1 MDVSIEKG
9 AVDPSGADLASSLG
23 FLVGRVSHRMT
34 AELAARFESLAF
46 TPTQWR
52 VMASLW
58 NDDGQTQ
65 KEISQKT
72 SIDPATLTVMLKRM
86 EERGLVTRR
95 RDPANNRLQRVY
107 LTDSRPA
114 EIQRVRRTISA
125 HIAAVNAI
133 ATEGFDESER
143 AALIRL
149 LAKARSN
156 LEPSSDHTHQNNEPQ
171 GDPS

>member
-1 MDVSIEKG
+1 
-9 AVDPSGADLASSLG
+9 
-23 FLVGRVSHRMT
+23 MT
-34 AELAARFESLAF
+34 AELAVRFESLSF

-58 NDDGQTQ
+58 NEDGQTQ
-65 KEISQKT
+65 KDISQNT
-72 SIDPATLTVMLKRM
+72 TIDPATLTVMLKRM

-107 LTDSRPA
+107 LVDSRPA
-114 EIQRVRRTISA
+114 VIQGVRETISA

-143 AALIRL
+143 ATLIRL
-149 LAKARSN
+149 LARVRAN
-156 LEPSSDHTHQNNEPQ
+156 LEPSTDQPHPHIEHN

>member
-1 MDVSIEKG
+1 MDASILRS
-9 AVDPSGADLASSLG
+9 AVDSSTSDLTSSLG

-34 AELAARFESLAF
+34 AELAARFESLSF

-65 KEISQKT
+65 KDISQKT

-107 LTDSRPA
+107 LVDSRPA
-114 EIQRVRRTISA
+114 AIQGVRETISA
-125 HIAAVNAI
+125 HIAAVNAV

-143 AALIRL
+143 ATLIQL
-149 LAKARSN
+149 LARARAN
-156 LEPSSDHTHQNNEPQ
+156 LEPSADHPHQNEEPQ
-171 GDPS
+171 GDIS

>member
-1 MDVSIEKG
+1 MDASILTS
-9 AVDPSGADLASSLG
+9 AVDSKTSDLVSSIG

-34 AELAARFESLAF
+34 AELAVRFESLSF

-58 NDDGQTQ
+58 NEDGQTQ
-65 KEISQKT
+65 KDISQKT
-72 SIDPATLTVMLKRM
+72 TIDPATLTVMLKRM

-107 LTDSRPA
+107 LVDSRPA
-114 EIQRVRRTISA
+114 AIQGMRETISA
-125 HIAAVNAI
+125 HITAVNAI

-143 AALIRL
+143 ATLIRL
-149 LAKARSN
+149 LTRARAN
-156 LEPSSDHTHQNNEPQ
+156 LEPS
-171 GDPS
+171 GDQPHSHDETRGDLS

>member
-1 MDVSIEKG
+1 MDASIIES
-9 AVDPSGADLASSLG
+9 AVDPASDLVSSLG

-34 AELAARFESLAF
+34 AELAARFESLSF

-58 NDDGQTQ
+58 AGDGQTQ

-72 SIDPATLTVMLKRM
+72 MIDPATLTVMLKRM
-86 EERGLVTRR
+86 EDRGLVTRR

-107 LTDSRPA
+107 LVDSRPA
-114 EIQRVRRTISA
+114 EIQRVRQRISA
-125 HIAAVNAI
+125 HIAAVNAM

-143 AALIRL
+143 ATLIRL
-149 LAKARSN
+149 LTRAREN
-156 LEPSSDHTHQNNEPQ
+156 LEPSTDQPHQHDEPK
-171 GDPS
+171 GDLS

>member
-1 MDVSIEKG
+1 MDASIITS
-9 AVDPSGADLASSLG
+9 AADSSTDLASSLG

-34 AELAARFESLAF
+34 AELAARFESLSF

-52 VMASLW
+52 VMATLW

-65 KEISQKT
+65 KEISEKT

-107 LTDSRPA
+107 LVDSSPA
-114 EIQRVRRTISA
+114 EIERVRESISA
-125 HIAAVNAI
+125 HIAAVNAL
-133 ATEGFDESER
+133 ATEGFDDTER
-143 AALIRL
+143 AILVGL
-149 LAKARSN
+149 LTRARAN
-156 LEPSSDHTHQNNEPQ
+156 LEPSTDQPQPNHEPKETSH
-171 GDPS
+171 D

>member
-1 MDVSIEKG
+1 
-9 AVDPSGADLASSLG
+9 
-23 FLVGRVSHRMT
+23 MT
-34 AELAARFESLAF
+34 AELAARFESLSF

-72 SIDPATLTVMLKRM
+72 AIDPATLTVMLKRM

-107 LTDSRPA
+107 LVDARPA
-114 EIQRVRRTISA
+114 EIQRVRETISA
-125 HIAAVNAI
+125 HIAAVNAV
-133 ATEGFDESER
+133 ATEGFDDSER
-143 AALIRL
+143 AVLIRL
-149 LAKARSN
+149 LTRARTN
-156 LEPSSDHTHQNNEPQ
+156 LEPSAEHPQSHNEPK
-171 GDPS
+171 GDIA

>member
-1 MDVSIEKG
+1 MDASIIRNATE
-9 AVDPSGADLASSLG
+9 ASTDLDSSLG

-58 NDDGQTQ
+58 SEDGQTQ

-72 SIDPATLTVMLKRM
+72 AIDPATLTVMLKRM

-107 LTDSRPA
+107 LVDARPA
-114 EIQRVRRTISA
+114 EIQRVRTTIGA
-125 HIAAVNAI
+125 HIAAVNAL
-133 ATEGFDESER
+133 ATEGFDDTER
-143 AALIRL
+143 AVLIRL
-149 LAKARSN
+149 LTRARAN
-156 LEPSSDHTHQNNEPQ
+156 LEPPASEPRLHDQPQ